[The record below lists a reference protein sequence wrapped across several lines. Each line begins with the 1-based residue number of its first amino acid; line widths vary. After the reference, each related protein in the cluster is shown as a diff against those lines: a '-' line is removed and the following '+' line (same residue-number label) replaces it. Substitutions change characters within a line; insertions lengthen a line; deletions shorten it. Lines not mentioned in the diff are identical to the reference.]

1 MNVRGKQV
9 TFFVCFCTLWP
20 MQNQSLPESHTL
32 ESLVASGVKLTPM
45 MEQYY
50 QVKKQYP
57 GILLMF
63 RMGDFYEMFF
73 EDAKDAAR
81 ILNISLTVRGKLGEV
96 PIPMAGIPHHAAATY
111 VDRIS
116 QQGKKVVIC
125 EQLEDPKA
133 AKGIVKRG
141 VTQIVSPGMPYDLDK
156 TSAHENKYLASG
168 FYKNNLFTLIL
179 LDFTTG
185 DFFGLT
191 FKNIEEFCERLM
203 MLRPKEFISF
213 MGQWDKFPMLEEY
226 LQSMDILKTHLSQ
239 EYFEEKH
246 TGFYIQKLIPTYQ
259 RDGIIAQN
267 PDVLSPLGALSY
279 YVNSTQTL
287 EKISHLRP
295 FRLINNDENMKVTYS
310 TLSGLE
316 IFPRSRETEGNSL
329 LGFMDKTKT
338 SMGSRYLKQFFQ
350 SPLCDEG
357 MINKRLDLTEK
368 LMGKPHV
375 LKSLR
380 SLLEDVRDIDR
391 IMAKVTTQK
400 VVAGDV
406 LNLAGAVEAYFQI
419 QDEMDKEGFSFFQNF
434 PKKDIEFL
442 NKLCQEIRV
451 TISDEMGAHADKGN
465 LIKPGASKERDR
477 LAKLSNS
484 AADELLKLEAQYRES
499 TGIGNLKI
507 KHNNISGYFIE
518 VSNSHLSKVP
528 KSFMRRQTLVNNE
541 RFVTAELE
549 SFEKDITSALDK
561 LIKLEKEIFDSI
573 NKQIADHSPLILDLA
588 KRLAQIDVFQSLA
601 WISLQENFVRP
612 KLHADKKM
620 VEIVGAW
627 HPLIKANIRDSF
639 VTHNVSLNEKCFFGL
654 ITGPNMAGKTTV
666 MREVAIIQYLA
677 QLGSFVPAHSAEL
690 GICDYLFSR
699 LGASDDII
707 RGQSTFMVEMAE
719 TAEILRHASSRSLII
734 LDEIGRGTS
743 TYDGLS
749 IAWALVEHFVKKLKS
764 LTLFATH
771 YHELI
776 ELAESLPEAKNYTVR
791 TEQKNGKVQFLYELI
806 EQGAT
811 QSFGIHVAELAG
823 LPKDVLKRSQQ
834 ILKELEKTH
843 HSSPAELVDRISFG
857 NDQLS
862 FFNPTPE
869 VEVVVPEHL
878 TLLERDLKDLD
889 VMNLT
894 PMQALQK
901 LHDLKTK
908 FLNA

>member
-1 MNVRGKQV
+1 
-9 TFFVCFCTLWP
+9 
-20 MQNQSLPESHTL
+20 MQNQSLPESQTL
-32 ESLVASGVKLTPM
+32 QQLVEAGAKLTPM

-57 GILLMF
+57 DILLMF

-73 EDAKDAAR
+73 EDAREAAR
-81 ILNISLTVRGKLGEV
+81 ILNISLTVRGKLGDV
-96 PIPMAGIPHHAAATY
+96 PIPMAGIPHHAASVY

-125 EQLEDPKA
+125 EQMEDPKQ

-141 VTQIVSPGMPYDLDK
+141 VSQIVSPGMPYDLDR
-156 TSAHENKYLASG
+156 TSAMENKFIASG
-168 FYKNNLFTLIL
+168 TYKDGLFTLVL

-191 FKNIEEFCERLM
+191 FKHIEEFCERLM
-203 MLRPKEFISF
+203 MIRPKEFISYL
-213 MGQWDKFPMLEEY
+213 GQWDKFPMLEDY
-226 LQSMDILKTHLSQ
+226 LQSIDALKTHLSQ

-267 PDVLSPLGALSY
+267 QSVLSPLGALSY
-279 YVNSTQTL
+279 YVSSTQTI

-295 FRLINNDENMKVTYS
+295 FRIINNDENMKVTFS
-310 TLSGLE
+310 TLAGLE
-316 IFPRSRETEGNSL
+316 IFPRSRETEGHSL
-329 LGFMDKTKT
+329 LGYMDKTKT
-338 SMGSRYLKQFFQ
+338 SMGSRYLRQYFQ
-350 SPLCDEG
+350 TPSSDLN
-357 MINKRLDLTEK
+357 IITKRLDLIEG
-368 LMGKPHV
+368 LMKKNGF

-380 SLLEDVRDIDR
+380 SKLEDVRDMDR
-391 IMAKVTTQK
+391 IMAKVSTQK
-400 VVAGDV
+400 VTAGDV
-406 LNLAGAVEAYFQI
+406 INMAAAIEIFFDVEA
-419 QDEMDKEGFSFFQNF
+419 EMDKEDFNFFQKL

-442 NKLCQEIRV
+442 KKLAKEIRE

-465 LIKPGASKERDR
+465 LIRPGASKERDR
-477 LAKLSNS
+477 LAALSTS
-484 AADELLKLEAQYRES
+484 AADELLKLENNYRTT

-528 KSFMRRQTLVNNE
+528 KSFQRRQTLVNNE
-541 RFVTAELE
+541 RYVTTELE
-549 SFEKDITSALDK
+549 AFEKEITSALDK
-561 LIKLEKEIFDSI
+561 LIKLEKEIFAGITS
-573 NKQIADHSPLILDLA
+573 QMADHGALILDVA
-588 KRLAQIDVFQSLA
+588 KRFAQIDVFQSLA
-601 WISLQENFVRP
+601 WVCFQDNFVRP
-612 KLHADKKM
+612 TLHADKK
-620 VEIVGAW
+620 IVNIQSAW

-639 VTHNVSLNEKCFFGL
+639 VTHNMSLNENCFFGL

-666 MREVAIIQYLA
+666 MRETAIIQYLA
-677 QLGSFVPAHSAEL
+677 QLGCFVPAASAEL
-690 GICDYLFSR
+690 GVCDYLFSR

-719 TAEILRHASSRSLII
+719 TAEILRHASGRSLII

-749 IAWALVEHFVKKLKS
+749 IAWSLVEHFVKKLKA

-776 ELAESLPEAKNYTVR
+776 ELVESLPEAKNFTVR

-823 LPKDVLKRSQQ
+823 LPRDVLKRSKE
-834 ILKELEKTH
+834 ILKELEKNQN
-843 HSSPAELVDRISFG
+843 SSSLELVDRISFG
-857 NDQLS
+857 NDQLNL
-862 FFNPTPE
+862 FE
-869 VEVVVPEHL
+869 VPASVPEHL
-878 TLLERDLKDLD
+878 TGLEQDLKNLD
-889 VMNLT
+889 ILNLT
-894 PMQALQK
+894 PIQALQK
-901 LHDLKTK
+901 LHEMKTK
-908 FLNA
+908 ILNA

>member
-1 MNVRGKQV
+1 
-9 TFFVCFCTLWP
+9 
-20 MQNQSLPESHTL
+20 MQNQIVPEYQTL
-32 ESLVASGVKLTPM
+32 QDLVDKGAKLTPM

-73 EDAKDAAR
+73 EDAREAAR
-81 ILNISLTVRGKLGEV
+81 ILNITLTVRGKLGDV
-96 PIPMAGIPHHAAATY
+96 PIPMAGIPHHAASVY

-125 EQLEDPKA
+125 EQLEDPKQ

-141 VTQIVSPGMPYDLDK
+141 VSQIVSPGMPYDLDK
-156 TSAHENKYLASG
+156 TSAMENKFIASG
-168 FYKNNLFTLIL
+168 FYQNNVFMLVL

-185 DFFGLT
+185 DFFGIT
-191 FKNIEEFCERLM
+191 FKYIEEFCERLM
-203 MLRPKEFISF
+203 MLKPKEFISYL
-213 MGQWDKFPMLEEY
+213 GQWDKFPILEDY
-226 LQSMDILKTHLSQ
+226 LSSIDVLKTHLSQ

-267 PDVLSPLGALSY
+267 QGVLSPLGALSY
-279 YVNSTQTL
+279 YVTSTQTI

-295 FRLINNDENMKVTYS
+295 FRIINNDDNMKVTFS
-310 TLSGLE
+310 TLAGLE
-316 IFPRSRETEGNSL
+316 IFPRSRETENHSI

-338 SMGSRYLKQFFQ
+338 SMGARYLRQYFQ
-350 SPLCDEG
+350 TPSSDLNV
-357 MINKRLDLTEK
+357 ITKRLDLIEG
-368 LMGKPHV
+368 LMKKNPF

-380 SLLEDVRDIDR
+380 VKLDDVRDMDR
-391 IMAKVTTQK
+391 IMAKVSTQK
-400 VVAGDV
+400 VTAGDT
-406 LNLAGAVEAYFQI
+406 LNMAKAIEIFFDVEA
-419 QDEMDKEGFSFFQNF
+419 EMEKEDFNFFQKL

-442 NKLCQEIRV
+442 RKLANEIRE
-451 TISDEMGAHADKGN
+451 TISEEMGAHPDKGN
-465 LIKPGASKERDR
+465 LIRPGASKERDR
-477 LAKLSNS
+477 LASLSDS
-484 AADELLKLEAQYRES
+484 AADELLKLETKYRAS

-518 VSNSHLSKVP
+518 ISNSHLAKVP
-528 KSFMRRQTLVNNE
+528 KTFQRRQTLVNNE
-541 RFVTAELE
+541 RYITAELE
-549 SFEKDITSALDK
+549 DFEKDITSALDK
-561 LIKLEKEIFDSI
+561 LIKLEREIFTKII
-573 NKQIADHSPLILDLA
+573 NQMADHGQLILDVA
-588 KRLAQIDVFQSLA
+588 KRFAQIDVFQSLA
-601 WISLQENFVRP
+601 WVCFQEKFVRP
-612 KLHADKKM
+612 TIHAEKKI
-620 VEIVGAW
+620 VEIQGAW

-639 VTHNVSLNEKCFFGL
+639 VTHNISLNEKCFFGL

-666 MREVAIIQYLA
+666 MRETAIIQYLA
-677 QLGSFVPAHSAEL
+677 QLGCFVPAAKAEL
-690 GICDYLFSR
+690 GVCDYLFSR

-719 TAEILRHASSRSLII
+719 TAEILRHASDKSLII

-749 IAWALVEHFVKKLKS
+749 IAWSLVEHFVKRLKA

-776 ELAESLPEAKNYTVR
+776 ALVESLPEAKNLTVR

-823 LPKDVLKRSQQ
+823 LPKDVLKRSKE
-834 ILKELEKTH
+834 ILKELEKNQN
-843 HSSPAELVDRISFG
+843 SSSLDLVDRISFG
-857 NDQLS
+857 KDQLNMFEAAPS
-862 FFNPTPE
+862 I
-869 VEVVVPEHL
+869 PEHL
-878 TLLERDLKDLD
+878 SGLEQDLKNLD
-889 VMNLT
+889 ILNLT
-894 PMQALQK
+894 PIQALQK
-901 LHDLKTK
+901 LHDMKTK
-908 FLNA
+908 ILNV

>member
-1 MNVRGKQV
+1 MSVSV
-9 TFFVCFCTLWP
+9 LSFP
-20 MQNQSLPESHTL
+20 MQNQSLPESQTL
-32 ESLVASGVKLTPM
+32 QDLVDKGVKLTPM

-57 GILLMF
+57 DILLMF

-73 EDAKDAAR
+73 EDAREAAR
-81 ILNISLTVRGKLGEV
+81 ILNISLTNRGKLGDV
-96 PIPMAGIPHHAAATY
+96 PIPMAGIPHHAAPAY

-125 EQLEDPKA
+125 EQMEDPKL

-141 VTQIVSPGMPYDLDK
+141 VSQIVSPGMPYDLDK
-156 TSAHENKYLASG
+156 TSALENKFLASA
-168 FYKNNLFTLIL
+168 FYENSLFTLVL

-191 FKNIEEFCERLM
+191 FRNIEELCERLM
-203 MLRPKEFISF
+203 MIRPKEFISYL
-213 MGQWDKFPMLEEY
+213 GQWDKFPMLENY
-226 LQSMDILKTHLSQ
+226 LQSMDVLKTHLSQ

-267 PDVLSPLGALSY
+267 AGVLAPLGALSY
-279 YVNSTQTL
+279 YVSSTQTI

-295 FRLINNDENMKVTYS
+295 FRIINNDENMKVTFS
-310 TLSGLE
+310 TLAGLE

-329 LGFMDKTKT
+329 LGYMDKTKT
-338 SMGSRYLKQFFQ
+338 SMGSRYLRHYFQ
-350 SPLCDEG
+350 NPSCDLNV
-357 MINKRLDLTEK
+357 INKRLDLIERLIEK
-368 LMGKPHV
+368 NAFMKN
-375 LKSLR
+375 LR
-380 SLLEDVRDIDR
+380 TRLDDVRDIDR
-391 IMAKVTTQK
+391 IMAKVSTQK
-400 VVAGDV
+400 VTAGDV
-406 LNLAGAVEAYFQI
+406 INLAAAIEIFFETEKDMES
-419 QDEMDKEGFSFFQNF
+419 QDFSFFSKL

-442 NKLCQEIRV
+442 SKLAKEIRD
-451 TISDEMGAHADKGN
+451 TINDEMGANAEKGN
-465 LIKPGASKERDR
+465 LIRPGASKERDR
-477 LAKLSNS
+477 LASLSTS
-484 AADELLKLEAQYRES
+484 AADELLKLETNYRNS

-518 VSNSHLSKVP
+518 VSNSHLTKVP
-528 KSFMRRQTLVNNE
+528 KAFQRRQTLVNNE
-541 RFVTAELE
+541 RYVTAELE
-549 SFEKDITSALDK
+549 TFEKEITSAMDK
-561 LIKLEKEIFDSI
+561 LIKLEKEIFSSI
-573 NKQIADHSPLILDLA
+573 TGKMADQGALILDVA
-588 KRLAQIDVFQSLA
+588 KRFAQIDVFQSLA
-601 WISLQENFVRP
+601 WVCFQENFVRP
-612 KLHADKKM
+612 TLHKEKK
-620 VEIVGAW
+620 IVSIHGAW
-627 HPLIKANIRDSF
+627 HPLIKNNIRDSF
-639 VTHNVSLNEKCFFGL
+639 VTHNLKLDDRCFFGL

-666 MREVAIIQYLA
+666 MRETAIIQYLA
-677 QLGSFVPAHSAEL
+677 QLGCFVPAQSAEI

-749 IAWALVEHFVKKLKS
+749 IAWALVEHFVKKLKAI
-764 LTLFATH
+764 TLFATH

-776 ELAESLPEAKNYTVR
+776 ELVESLPEAKNFTVR

-823 LPKDVLKRSQQ
+823 LPKDVLRRSKE
-834 ILKELEKTH
+834 ILKELEKH
-843 HSSPAELVDRISFG
+843 QNHSSMELVDRISFG

-862 FFNPTPE
+862 LFQP
-869 VEVVVPEHL
+869 VALVPEHL
-878 TLLERDLKDLD
+878 STVEQDLKNLD
-889 VMNLT
+889 IMNLT
-894 PMQALQK
+894 PMQALLK
-901 LHDLKTK
+901 LQDLKS
-908 FLNA
+908 LIPNV

>member
-1 MNVRGKQV
+1 
-9 TFFVCFCTLWP
+9 
-20 MQNQSLPESHTL
+20 MQNQSVQEGHTL
-32 ESLVASGVKLTPM
+32 ADLVASGVKLTPM

-57 GILLMF
+57 DILLMF

-73 EDAKDAAR
+73 EDAREAAR
-81 ILNISLTVRGKLGEV
+81 ILNISLTVRGKLGET

-125 EQLEDPKA
+125 EQLEDPKSV
-133 AKGIVKRG
+133 KGIVKRG

-156 TSAHENKYLASG
+156 TTANENKFLAAG
-168 FYKNNLFTLIL
+168 FKNGASFILVL

-185 DFFGLT
+185 DFYGVT
-191 FKNIEEFCERLM
+191 FKTIEEFCERLLM
-203 MLRPKEFISF
+203 VRPKEFISY
-213 MGQWDKFPMLEEY
+213 MGQWENYPMVDDY
-226 LQSMDILKTHLSQ
+226 LQSIDVLKTHLSE

-259 RDGIIAQN
+259 RDGIIAQL
-267 PDVLSPLGALSY
+267 PAVLSPLGALSY
-279 YVNSTQTL
+279 YVTSTQTL

-295 FRLINNDENMKVTYS
+295 FKIVNNEETMKVTYA

-316 IFPRSRETEGNSL
+316 IFPRSRETEMNSL

-338 SMGSRYLKQFFQ
+338 SMGTRYLRQFFQ
-350 SPLCDEG
+350 SPLCEAAP
-357 MINKRLDLTEK
+357 IQKRLDLIEGLIK
-368 LMGKPHV
+368 KPDFI
-375 LKSLR
+375 KSLR
-380 SLLEDVRDIDR
+380 THLQDVRDMDR
-391 IMAKVTTQK
+391 IMAKVSTKK
-400 VVAGDV
+400 VNAGDV
-406 LNLAGAVEAYFQI
+406 LNLAHAFETFLAVEK
-419 QDEMDKEGFSFFQNF
+419 EMDGAGFNFFQKL
-434 PKKDIEFL
+434 PKKDMEFL
-442 NKLCQEIRV
+442 QKLAKDIR
-451 TISDEMGAHADKGN
+451 IFINDEMGAHQDKGN
-465 LIKPGASKERDR
+465 LIRPGASAERDR
-477 LAKLSNS
+477 LANLSNS
-484 AADELLKLEAQYRES
+484 AADEILKVEAKYRAE

-518 VSNSHLSKVP
+518 ISNSHLSKVP

-541 RFVTAELE
+541 RYVTAELE
-549 SFEKDITSALDK
+549 SFEKEVTSALDK
-561 LIKLEKEIFDSI
+561 LVRLEKEIFEGFSNRI
-573 NKQIADHSPLILDLA
+573 EEQSHLILDVA
-588 KRLAQIDVFQSLA
+588 KRMAQIDVFQSLA

-612 KLHADKKM
+612 TLHADRRM
-620 VEIVGAW
+620 VKITGAW
-627 HPLIKANIRDSF
+627 HPLIKRNIKDSF
-639 VTHNVSLNEKCFFGL
+639 VTHNVTLDENCYFGL

-677 QLGSFVPAHSAEL
+677 QMGCFVPAHSVEL

-707 RGQSTFMVEMAE
+707 KGQSTFMVEMAE
-719 TAEILRHASSRSLII
+719 TAEILRHATDRSLII

-749 IAWALVEHFVKKLKS
+749 IAWALVEHFVKKLKPI
-764 LTLFATH
+764 TLFATH

-776 ELAESLPEAKNYTVR
+776 ELAETLPEAKNFTVR

-806 EQGAT
+806 EEGAT

-823 LPKDVLKRSQQ
+823 LPREVLKRSRE
-834 ILKELEKTH
+834 ILKELEQN
-843 HSSPAELVDRISFG
+843 HSSTPKEIVNSNQLTFFG
-857 NDQLS
+857 APQES
-862 FFNPTPE
+862 AE
-869 VEVVVPEHL
+869 VEIEVIPDYL
-878 TLLERDLKDLD
+878 SNLESDLKALD

-901 LHDLKTK
+901 LHDLKSQM
-908 FLNA
+908 LNH

>member
-1 MNVRGKQV
+1 
-9 TFFVCFCTLWP
+9 
-20 MQNQSLPESHTL
+20 MQNQTLPENPTL
-32 ESLVASGVKLTPM
+32 QDLVDAGAKLTPM

-57 GILLMF
+57 DILLMF

-73 EDAKDAAR
+73 EDAREAAR
-81 ILNISLTVRGKLGEV
+81 ILNISLTVRGKLADV
-96 PIPMAGIPHHAAATY
+96 PIPMAGIPHHAAAVY

-116 QQGKKVVIC
+116 QTGRKVVIC
-125 EQLEDPKA
+125 EQMEDPKQ

-141 VTQIVSPGMPYDLDK
+141 VSQIVSPGMPYDLDK
-156 TSAHENKYLASG
+156 TSALENKFIASG
-168 FYKNNLFTLIL
+168 TYQNGLFTLVL

-191 FKNIEEFCERLM
+191 FKHIEEFCERLM
-203 MLRPKEFISF
+203 MIKPKEFISYL
-213 MGQWDKFPMLEEY
+213 GQWDKFPLLEEY
-226 LQSMDILKTHLSQ
+226 LHSIDALKTHLSQ

-267 PDVLSPLGALSY
+267 PSVLSPLGALSY
-279 YVNSTQTL
+279 YVSSTQTL

-295 FRLINNDENMKVTYS
+295 FRIINNDENMKVTFS
-310 TLSGLE
+310 TLAGLE
-316 IFPRSRETEGNSL
+316 IFPRSRETESHSL
-329 LGFMDKTKT
+329 LGYMDKTKT
-338 SMGSRYLKQFFQ
+338 SMGSRYLRQYFQ
-350 SPLCDEG
+350 TPASDLA
-357 MINKRLDLTEK
+357 IITKRLDLIEG
-368 LMGKPHV
+368 LMKKNSF
-375 LKSLR
+375 LKTLR
-380 SLLEDVRDIDR
+380 SKLDDVRDMDR

-400 VVAGDV
+400 VTAGDV
-406 LNLAGAVEAYFQI
+406 INMAQAIEIFFEI
-419 QDEMDKEGFSFFQNF
+419 EEEMGKEEFHFFQKL

-442 NKLCQEIRV
+442 KKLAKEIRE
-451 TISDEMGAHADKGN
+451 TINDEMGAHADKGN
-465 LIKPGASKERDR
+465 LIRPGAHKERDR
-477 LAKLSNS
+477 LASLSTS
-484 AADELLKLEAQYRES
+484 AADELLKLETKYRNT

-528 KSFMRRQTLVNNE
+528 KTFQRRQTLVNNE
-541 RFVTAELE
+541 RYVTAELE
-549 SFEKDITSALDK
+549 TFEKEITSALDK
-561 LIKLEKEIFDSI
+561 LIKLEKEIFNGITEQMAS
-573 NKQIADHSPLILDLA
+573 QGALILDVA
-588 KRLAQIDVFQSLA
+588 KRFAQIDVFQSLA
-601 WISLQENFVRP
+601 WVSFQDNFVRP
-612 KLHADKKM
+612 TIHADKK
-620 VEIVGAW
+620 IINIQGAW

-639 VTHNVSLNEKCFFGL
+639 VTHNMNLTENSFFGL

-666 MREVAIIQYLA
+666 MRETAIIQYLA
-677 QLGSFVPAHSAEL
+677 QLGCFVPAASAEL
-690 GICDYLFSR
+690 GVCDYLFSR

-719 TAEILRHASSRSLII
+719 TAEILRHASDRSLII

-749 IAWALVEHFVKKLKS
+749 IAWALVEHFVKKLKA

-776 ELAESLPEAKNYTVR
+776 ELTNSLPEAKNFTVR

-823 LPKDVLKRSQQ
+823 LPKDVLKRSKE
-834 ILKELEKTH
+834 ILKELEKNQN
-843 HSSPAELVDRISFG
+843 SSSLELVDRISFG

-862 FFNPTPE
+862 LFEIPAA
-869 VEVVVPEHL
+869 VPEHL
-878 TLLERDLKDLD
+878 SGLEQDLKNLD
-889 VMNLT
+889 ILNLT

-901 LHDLKTK
+901 LHDMKSK
-908 FLNA
+908 ILNA